1 MASSTYICGIC
12 DLRNISKPS
21 TVWCPECDEGLC
33 NACQEHH
40 SLSKATRQHSI
51 LPIAEYKKLPSDI
64 IQISQCCC
72 KHDEKLI
79 LYCKDHENPCCGKC
93 IVESH
98 KHCKEIVSLDGI
110 IKNAKTSV
118 PFHETEATLTE
129 LIENIRKIRNAQQE
143 NLTDLSKKRKAI
155 ELEIQRTRILID
167 KHLDKIQKTL
177 LDEIH
182 GVGDKEH
189 EQIRLSIKT
198 LDEMEHCLS
207 EYQMKIVNIK
217 KYASDIQAFMAI
229 KKIET
234 DVAKEEECLLSYIPE
249 QNINYVTISCKMA
262 EPIQAFLG
270 NTKTFGEVVI
280 ETTPR
285 RFPLSCRKSMQAQ
298 MMLPTVQ
305 STSIENITAQL
316 HQRVDTAS
324 KNVRGCCILPNENM
338 IFACFDQK
346 SLTFLRSD
354 GSKDAAVKLP
364 AAVDLAY
371 IEADNSIAV
380 TSSTENDQCIRIID
394 LQNKKIK
401 KNISVNTKSFGIAA
415 FRDSLVYC
423 TNSNNIRMI
432 SLRDELVKNI
442 VYADISP
449 FAYVETFQ
457 DLIYY
462 TNTNTD
468 DVTCCD
474 MKGTV
479 KWTFTFHNMTMIPL
493 GITIDN
499 TGNVYIT
506 TGNNNVI
513 VISPDGKRYK
523 ELLSLRDGLRNP
535 IALYFD
541 RRTNKLLVSN
551 RSGDAVIYHIVRE

>member
-1 MASSTYICGIC
+1 MASSANICGIC

-33 NACQEHH
+33 NSCQEHH

-51 LPIAEYKKLPSDI
+51 LPIAEYRKLPSDI
-64 IQISQCCC
+64 IQISQSCC

-93 IVESH
+93 VVETH
-98 KHCKEIVSLDGI
+98 KHCKEIVSLDDI
-110 IKNAKTSV
+110 MKNAKNSV
-118 PFHETEATLTE
+118 SFHETEATLTE
-129 LIENIRKIRNAQQE
+129 LIENIRKIRNAHKE
-143 NLTDLSKKRKAI
+143 NLADLSKKRKAI
-155 ELEIQRTRILID
+155 ELEIQQTRLLID
-167 KHLDKIQKTL
+167 KHLDKIQKNL
-177 LDEIH
+177 VDEIH
-182 GVGDKEH
+182 GAGDKES
-189 EQIRLSIKT
+189 EKIRLSIKT
-198 LDEMEHCLS
+198 LDEMEQSLS
-207 EYQMKIVNIK
+207 EYQLKIVNVK

-234 DVAKEEECLLSYIPE
+234 DVAKEEECLLSYVPE
-249 QNINYVTISCKMA
+249 EKMNNVTISCKLS

-270 NTKTFGEVVI
+270 NTQTFGEVVI

-285 RFPLSCRKSMQAQ
+285 RFTLSHKKSMQAQ
-298 MMLPTVQ
+298 MMIPTIQ
-305 STSIENITAQL
+305 SMSIENMTTRL
-316 HQRVDTAS
+316 HQRVNTES
-324 KNVRGCCILPNENM
+324 KNVRGCCILPNKNM
-338 IFACFDQK
+338 VFACYDQK
-346 SLTFLRSD
+346 SLTFLQSD
-354 GSKDAAVKLP
+354 GSKDAVVKLP

-371 IEADNSIAV
+371 IEAYDSIAV
-380 TSSTENDQCIRIID
+380 TSSIENEKYIRIID
-394 LQNKKIK
+394 LHNKKI
-401 KNISVNTKSFGIAA
+401 KNISVNTKNFGIAA
-415 FRDSLVYC
+415 VQDSLVYC

-432 SLRDELVKNI
+432 SLRNELVKNI
-442 VYADISP
+442 VYADIST

-479 KWTFTFHNMTMIPL
+479 KWKFAFQNMTMIPL

-499 TGNVYIT
+499 TGNVYVT

-523 ELLSLRDGLRNP
+523 ELLSSRDDLRNP

-551 RSGDAVIYHIVRE
+551 RSRDAVIYDIVQE